1 MDICLQPFQGGT
13 EAAARNARAIRLY
26 RRLGY
31 GCLNTITLR
40 KDFRP
45 EEQEV
50 IRREQLYGLPFDIK
64 RYRETESLSNPQ
76 GGG

>member
-1 MDICLQPFQGGT
+1 MDICWQPFQGGT

-40 KDFRP
+40 KDF
-45 EEQEV
+45 
-50 IRREQLYGLPFDIK
+50 ILILYKTVWFYKEG
-64 RYRETESLSNPQ
+64 TA
-76 GGG
+76 